1 MDTGTDVIGD
11 LHINICGQGPP
22 MLLIHGFGAS
32 SFSWSKIVSPLAGH
46 YTIIT
51 LDLKGFGRSKKP
63 QDGRYSLRD
72 QAEAVLKVIGT
83 LGLNGVTV
91 VGHSMGGGVALLVAM
106 TLEQEAPRRLSRL
119 VLIDSIACPQRL
131 PLFLAVLRF
140 PVLGPLVIRLV
151 PATWSVRYILNI
163 AYFDRGKIDRAFVEA
178 YAAPLRCYRGRESLI
193 ATARAMIPPDIDELV
208 EQYRTIR
215 TPVLLLWG
223 RQDCIVPL
231 SIAFRLETAIPTAR
245 LRLLDQCGH
254 IPQEEMP
261 ELTSSIL
268 QDFLDDYGPDAERAD

>member
-1 MDTGTDVIGD
+1 MDTRSEVIGD
-11 LHINICGQGPP
+11 LLINIGGHGPP
-22 MLLIHGFGAS
+22 ILLIHGFGAS
-32 SFSWSKIVSPLAGH
+32 SFTWSKIVSPLAVH

-63 QDGRYSLRD
+63 QDGRYALRD
-72 QAEAVLKVIGT
+72 QAEAVLKVIET

-131 PLFLAVLRF
+131 PLFLAVLRL
-140 PVLGPLVIRLV
+140 PVLGPLVVRVI
-151 PATWSVRYILNI
+151 PASWSARCILNI
-163 AYFDRGKIDRAFVEA
+163 AYFDHSKIVRAFVET
-178 YAAPLRCYRGRESLI
+178 YAEPLRCYSGRAALI

-208 EQYRTIR
+208 ERYRTIR

-231 SIAFRLETAIPTAR
+231 SIASCLEEAMPTAR
-245 LRLLDQCGH
+245 LRVLDQCGH
-254 IPQEEMP
+254 IPQEEWP

-268 QDFLDDYGPDAERAD
+268 QEFLDNL